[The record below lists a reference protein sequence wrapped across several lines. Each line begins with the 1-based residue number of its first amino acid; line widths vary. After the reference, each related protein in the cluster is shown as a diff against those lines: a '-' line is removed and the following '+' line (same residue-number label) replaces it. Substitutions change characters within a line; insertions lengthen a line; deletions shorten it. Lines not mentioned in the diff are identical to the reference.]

1 MSDPAGLICPAC
13 EQIAAIVISDQQAF
27 CGNDECP
34 VLMWNPA
41 KTLAE
46 LMADMHTFRLWSQ
59 DSDGADS

>member
-13 EQIAAIVISDQQAF
+13 EQIAATVISDQQAF

-46 LMADMHTFRLWSQ
+46 LMADMHTFRL
-59 DSDGADS
+59 